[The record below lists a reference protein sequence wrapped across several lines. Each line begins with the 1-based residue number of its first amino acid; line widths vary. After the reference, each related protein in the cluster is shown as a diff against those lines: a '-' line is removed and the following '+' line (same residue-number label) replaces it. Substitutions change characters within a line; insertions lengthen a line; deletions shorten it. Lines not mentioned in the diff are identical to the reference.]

1 MKIGAV
7 VVIYKTS
14 IEKIKKIYNNLK
26 SQVDLV
32 VIVNND
38 KKSYFLYYK
47 NFELI
52 NLNNNYGIGFAQ
64 NIGIINLIK
73 NNFKY
78 VVLVD
83 QDTELPRNYI
93 NTVLP
98 FFTKE
103 VSCITLNL
111 FDNNKK
117 KYSGFIKRNFFFRKS
132 INKSENNFDLLSRE
146 SVTETMSSGMII
158 DLKKIKKI
166 GLMNEDF
173 FLDWIDFE
181 WCWRS
186 YKNDYK
192 IIGFKNITAK
202 HFLGLRSIKFF
213 KYKFHIHALIRYY
226 YIIRNGI
233 YISIYSKI
241 NLMWKI
247 NIFLNTIRYIFGYLL
262 LVEKKKILIKYII
275 IAIYHG
281 LFGKLGKYKSKI

>member
-1 MKIGAV
+1 
-7 VVIYKTS
+7 
-14 IEKIKKIYNNLK
+14 
-26 SQVDLV
+26 
-32 VIVNND
+32 
-38 KKSYFLYYK
+38 
-47 NFELI
+47 
-52 NLNNNYGIGFAQ
+52 
-64 NIGIINLIK
+64 
-73 NNFKY
+73 
-78 VVLVD
+78 
-83 QDTELPRNYI
+83 
-93 NTVLP
+93 
-98 FFTKE
+98 
-103 VSCITLNL
+103 
-111 FDNNKK
+111 
-117 KYSGFIKRNFFFRKS
+117 
-132 INKSENNFDLLSRE
+132 
-146 SVTETMSSGMII
+146 MSSGMII

-262 LVEKKKILIKYII
+262 LVEKKK
-275 IAIYHG
+275 
-281 LFGKLGKYKSKI
+281 F